1 MNTSP
6 RSTMKS
12 PLVPRTSMAAI
23 ASITFMVLA
32 SPAAHA
38 QPSNYP
44 NKPIKL
50 VVAFA
55 AGGIA
60 DSVARQIGVKL
71 SARLGQPVVIENR
84 GGAGGNIGARV
95 VAGAEPDGYTFLVT
109 TAAFAVNTSLYK
121 NPGYNVSDFLPV
133 ALTASTPNLFAV
145 ATANTSSTMQDIAR
159 NYKGKQLTY
168 STAGIGSSSHLTA
181 QYVFKN
187 LMALDAVHVPF
198 QGGAPAVNAAVAG
211 HVDVVSTSMPTAMGN
226 VTGGRLKGIALA
238 SLKRVDALPN
248 TPTIGESG
256 IAEYE
261 DRSWVGFFAPAK
273 TNPDI
278 VARLNNEITEIV
290 KQPDTR
296 EKLAAVGFEPAS
308 GSTRDFADYLRKET
322 AKWAL
327 IVKATNI
334 TINE

>member
-1 MNTSP
+1 MNA
-6 RSTMKS
+6 RKNRF
-12 PLVPRTSMAAI
+12 LVASHVLPACLAA
-23 ASITFMVLA
+23 ASLA
-32 SPAAHA
+32 FAGTTAHA
-38 QPSNYP
+38 QGSAYP
-44 NKPIKL
+44 NKPIRL

-60 DSVARQIGVKL
+60 DSVARQIGARL
-71 SARLGQPVVIENR
+71 STKLGQPVIIENC
-84 GGAGGNIGARV
+84 GGAGGNIGARA
-95 VAGAEPDGYTFLVT
+95 VAAAEPDGYTFLVT
-109 TAAFAVNTSLYK
+109 TAAFAVNASLYK
-121 NPGYNVSDFLPV
+121 NPGYNVNDFIPM
-133 ALTASTPNLFAV
+133 ALAASTPNLFAV
-145 ATANTSSTMQDIAR
+145 ATANPSGTLQDMAK
-159 NYKGKQLTY
+159 NYRGKQLTY

-187 LMALDAVHVPF
+187 LMGLDAVHVPY

-226 VTGGRLKGIALA
+226 VSGGRLKGVALA

-256 IAEYE
+256 VAEYE

-273 TNPDI
+273 TSPEI
-278 VARLNNEITEIV
+278 IARINNEVNDIL
-290 KQPDTR
+290 KQADTR

-308 GSTRDFADYLRKET
+308 GSPREFADYLRKET
-322 AKWAL
+322 AKWAV